1 MKMLMKTRIAM
12 VVVTLALSGVAGL
25 AQAETRFAVQDA
37 AGTTDKM
44 VVTDSGYIGIGS
56 STPPV
61 AITATGP
68 HAGAAQFLSWFNALN
83 ANGGGGFACLHNNGT
98 GLLPNANDRLGYYL
112 FGTQDGATRRYGAG
126 ITAKADGP
134 WSSTS
139 VPAYLVF
146 TTASAGTTTQS
157 ERLKITSSGN
167 IGIGI
172 SAPTQKLEVAGGV
185 RLNAGAKPACDASA
199 RGTLWFEKGGVG
211 VADKVYACSKDTSE
225 NYLWVSLF

>member
-44 VVTDSGYIGIGS
+44 VVTDTGFIGIGA

-68 HAGAAQFLSWFNALN
+68 NAAYAQFLGWFNALN
-83 ANGGGGFACLHNNGT
+83 SNGGGGFAAIHNNGT
-98 GLLPNANDRLGYYL
+98 GVLPNANDRLGYYL

-126 ITAKADGP
+126 ITARAEET

-139 VPAYLVF
+139 VPAYLSF
-146 TTASAGTTTQS
+146 TTAPSGSAVQA
-157 ERLKITSSGN
+157 ERIRITSSGN
-167 IGIGI
+167 IGIGT
-172 SAPTQKLEVAGGV
+172 STPTQKLEVAGGV
-185 RLNAGAKPACDASA
+185 KLNAGAKPTCDSSA

-211 VADKVYACSKDTSE
+211 AADKVYACSKDASE
-225 NYLWVSLF
+225 NFLWVALF